1 MGKNM
6 KRYFLSLLSLDRENI
21 VFHSLCVR
29 TCTFSG
35 LQQPLKAL
43 EKGTLPSRGKEEEK
57 ETARMCRLCEL
68 GHLHKQGARG
78 ERGRLVMAREG
89 KDIPECHKQ
98 RWTVR
103 VQGQGAAG
111 IGQHISIAPAPGPF
125 LYCWKCC
132 GGQRPV
138 RTSSLAQVWA
148 PSSSAW
154 GERQKYWYHVNP
166 TLGK

>member
-1 MGKNM
+1 MATSM
-6 KRYFLSLLSLDRENI
+6 S
-21 VFHSLCVR
+21 
-29 TCTFSG
+29 
-35 LQQPLKAL
+35 
-43 EKGTLPSRGKEEEK
+43 KELEEK
-57 ETARMCRLCEL
+57 
-68 GHLHKQGARG
+68 
-78 ERGRLVMAREG
+78 RGRLVMAREG

-132 GGQRPV
+132 GAQRPV